1 MKIQEMYVILEIIKS
16 GSISEAAKNLYI
28 SQPALSQTL
37 KKIEQ
42 ELGYPLFVRHKGK
55 ALYPTHAGRCY
66 EEMAKSVLP
75 AYEHFLQ
82 QLDDEKDRTRT
93 IFRVGV
99 PSGQGHLVIDA
110 LLTQKKEQNLNVYYD
125 FHEGASHELEKLVK
139 YGELDFAVLRLPL
152 DIPELRYHILCC
164 EPLGI
169 WLRPDSPQA
178 AQAVH
183 LAGTQYPSLPL
194 SCLDNEV
201 LLLPPRGKRQRTAID
216 RILEEAHVVPLSIKS
231 YDSRKSIFSMVSN
244 GMGSTISR
252 PPEDSE
258 SGENFY
264 WILDIDA
271 SYDLALIFA
280 EEYPRKQI
288 LKKIAD
294 GLTDYIVPH
303 PEDR

>member
-1 MKIQEMYVILEIIKS
+1 MKIQDMYVILEIIKS

-42 ELGYPLFVRHKGK
+42 ELGYPLFQRHRGK
-55 ALYPTHAGRCY
+55 ALCPTHAGRCY

-75 AYEHFLQ
+75 AYEHFLK
-82 QLDDEKDRTRT
+82 QLDDEKDKSRT

-110 LLTQKKEQNLNVYYD
+110 LLTHKKEQNLNVYYD
-125 FHEGASHELEKLVK
+125 FHEGASHDLEKLVT

-152 DIPELRYHILCC
+152 DIPKLHYHILCC

-183 LAGTQYPSLPL
+183 IAGERYPSLPI
-194 SCLDNEV
+194 SCLENEV

-216 RILEEAHVVPLSIKS
+216 RILEKAQVVPLSVKS
-231 YDSRKSIFSMVSN
+231 YDSRKSIFSMVNN

-252 PPEDSE
+252 PPEGFETGD
-258 SGENFY
+258 NFY
-264 WILDIDA
+264 WILDVDA

-280 EEYPRKQI
+280 EEYPKKQI
-288 LKKIAD
+288 LEKIAD
-294 GLTDYIVPH
+294 GLTDYIVSH
-303 PEDR
+303 PEER